1 MSYPDGD
8 LGTAIPASC
17 SQHHHHDVSTAAARR
32 RGGATRFA
40 SGSGSPFQ
48 ELGNPA
54 PSGSRMQPVGSCVV
68 RVPHPRRP
76 EIPMARRAAFHRAT
90 DAWRIGLP
98 PGAPSLSASPRSRVL
113 DFRIRNGQKSEIQE
127 PLTVLI
133 TAHTTIPMTAQVN
146 TQGASLVDLK
156 KAGTFSNVLQTL
168 SIANVE
174 NVDGKLKCNLTDG
187 KENVRAVIT
196 SQVRFRG
203 GTFES

>member
-8 LGTAIPASC
+8 LGTAIPASR

-98 PGAPSLSASPRSRVL
+98 PRRPVL
-113 DFRIRNGQKSEIQE
+113 DRLAAITRPRFSNSKRPKKRDSG
-127 PLTVLI
+127 
-133 TAHTTIPMTAQVN
+133 TAHSFNHSAYDHTN
-146 TQGASLVDLK
+146 DCASK
-156 KAGTFSNVLQTL
+156 HAGREPRRLEKGRNVQQRSSNVEHRKRRKRRRQAEVQL
-168 SIANVE
+168 
-174 NVDGKLKCNLTDG
+174 D
-187 KENVRAVIT
+187 
-196 SQVRFRG
+196 
-203 GTFES
+203 